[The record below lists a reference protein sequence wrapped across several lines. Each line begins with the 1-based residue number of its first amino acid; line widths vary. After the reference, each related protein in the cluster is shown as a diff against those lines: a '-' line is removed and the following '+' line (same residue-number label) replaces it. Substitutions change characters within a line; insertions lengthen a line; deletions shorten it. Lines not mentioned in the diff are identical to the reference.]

1 MPVMEYSRVRQV
13 QKPVHFMRPNYDV
26 IRQPQAYQPRNIQYQ
41 PTINIQPN
49 NPQLIQYLHPQN
61 FLQPHQPIPPQPK
74 PQYQSQPQ

>member
-26 IRQPQAYQPRNIQYQ
+26 IRQPQAYQPRTIQYQ
-41 PTINIQPN
+41 PMINQQPN

-61 FLQPHQPIPPQPK
+61 FVPQFQPIQPQPQ
-74 PQYQSQPQ
+74 PQSQPQ